1 MAVDCAIALLVSTLL
16 LLFVS
21 EILGSMRGCVRVK
34 VGRHNLW
41 NTRGLFVPLL
51 AKLDKQHEQDSRA
64 CVFVRTHMH
73 IAHMLRLAI
82 PIMAYRLEGIEGK
95 ALPE

>member
-21 EILGSMRGCVRVK
+21 EILGSMRGRVRVK

-51 AKLDKQHEQDSRA
+51 AKLDKQHEQDS
-64 CVFVRTHMH
+64 VFVRTHMH

-82 PIMAYRLEGIEGK
+82 PIMVYRLEGIEGK